1 MKRKVTQQEY
11 LLEKA
16 KEYLDSLSLSPD
28 VYYSVRAVGN
38 ITILVDFYRSNVCI
52 GFLFVDTVDHLI
64 SELSFSGT
72 YSYVLAG

>member
-11 LLEKA
+11 NLERA
-16 KEYLDSLSLSPD
+16 KEYLASLSLSPD
-28 VYYSVRAVGN
+28 VHYSVHAVGALA
-38 ITILVDFYRSNVCI
+38 IRVDFYRSNVCI
-52 GFLFVDTVDHLI
+52 GFLHVDTVDHLI

>member
-11 LLEKA
+11 NLERA
-16 KEYLDSLSLSPD
+16 KEFLASLSLSPD

-38 ITILVDFYRSNVCI
+38 MAIRVDFYRSNVCI
-52 GFLFVDTVDHLI
+52 GFLHVDTVDHLI

>member
-11 LLEKA
+11 NLEKA

-28 VYYSVRAVGN
+28 VYYSVHMVGDQS
-38 ITILVDFYRSNVCI
+38 IQVDFYRSNTWI
-52 GFLFVDTVDHLI
+52 GYLQADSVDNLI

-72 YSYVLAG
+72 YSFALAG